1 MRPSRSLCRL
11 AAASLTVVI
20 GLAAGVTASSAAPPE
35 ESSFYQPPT
44 PLPAGQPGDVIRHEH
59 TTFYLDPLKVT
70 RAPAEA
76 HRIMYRSTDTHGEP
90 TAVTGTVL
98 TPKAPWRGEGPR
110 PVIGYAVG
118 TQGQGDQCAPSKLM
132 AAGQEYE
139 GLFLQGLLARGY
151 GVVVTD
157 YEGLGT
163 PGVHT
168 YTNRASQGHA
178 VLDAIR
184 AAQRLDVAD
193 LPDDGPVA
201 TSGYSQG
208 GGASAAAAEL
218 QADYAPELDFRGSYA
233 GAVPADLGAVAKFLD
248 GSLYF
253 GFVGYAINSMEAAY
267 PRLNTDEILN
277 ERGERA
283 LEEIEEQ
290 CLAET
295 IGRYAFTRS
304 ETLTEDGR
312 PIGTYLDD
320 QPYASLLA
328 DNLIGQQAP
337 DAPVFVAH
345 SPLDDIV
352 PYEQGRRMARA
363 WCEQGATVRFSS
375 YPTPTH
381 LATYPAAFP
390 EAFGYL
396 ESLFTARPTPSNC
409 GTF

>member
-1 MRPSRSLCRL
+1 MRPSRSLSRL
-11 AAASLTVVI
+11 AAVSLTVVI
-20 GLAAGVTASSAAPPE
+20 GLAASATASATAEP
-35 ESSFYQPPT
+35 SFYQPPS
-44 PLPAGQPGDVIRHEH
+44 PLPPGQPGDLVRHEPS
-59 TTFYLDPLKVT
+59 TFYLDPLKLT
-70 RAPAEA
+70 RAPAEV
-76 HRIMYRSTDTHGEP
+76 HRIMYRSTDTHGDP

-98 TPKAPWRGEGPR
+98 TPHVPWTGEGPR
-110 PVIGYAVG
+110 PIVGYAVG

-139 GLFLQGLLARGY
+139 GLFLQGLLLRGY

-168 YTNRASQGHA
+168 YANRASQAHA

-184 AAQRLDVAD
+184 ATQRLDAAG

-201 TSGYSQG
+201 TAGYSQG

-248 GSLYF
+248 GSPYF

-267 PRLNTDEILN
+267 PELNTDEILN
-277 ERGERA
+277 DEGERA
-283 LEEIEEQ
+283 LEEIEQQ
-290 CLAET
+290 CLVET
-295 IGRYAFTRS
+295 IAKYPFTRS
-304 ETLTEDGR
+304 ATLTEDGR
-312 PIGTYLDD
+312 PLGTYLDE

-328 DNLIGQQAP
+328 DNLIGQRAP
-337 DAPVFVAH
+337 EAPVLVTH

-352 PYEQGRRMARA
+352 PYEQGRRMARS
-363 WCEQGATVRFSS
+363 WCEQGATVQFST

-381 LATYPAAFP
+381 LLTYPAAAP
-390 EAFGYL
+390 EAFAYL
-396 ESLFTARPTPSNC
+396 DALFSGGEVRSNC